1 MKKITNFFSIFL
13 DETVFFVLASRV
25 FSGLAGLVSIYF
37 ILKHLSL
44 TAQAHYFTFI
54 NLAGFSV
61 FFEFGL
67 STLIVQY
74 VSHHIA
80 SFDISMMTQIHKY
93 SRSSK
98 KLFEFIRNVLLF
110 SFILALLMFLFLNI
124 IGLVIFKS
132 DTNLLLPWVL
142 FVFLIALNFIL
153 NTMLNIIE
161 GFGRLLEVAKIRFTL
176 ALISIPV
183 LWASLSFG
191 LGVYSLSAQ
200 IFSLIIILLFW
211 SLRKYRSL
219 FFATFKFE
227 YKQSLESFI
236 KKISQLQYR
245 LSVSFFSNYISTQA
259 FVPIIFSLGYLELAG
274 KFGLT
279 LQILN
284 ALSGLAITWVN
295 SKLALFGTSVAKGR
309 LVEMKSEFDRLAR
322 LSLGILFLLLVIFW
336 CIFFYLSIIKSEFLN
351 RLLPANYLAIVSIAI
366 FANHVYSCLNVYL
379 LSFKKD
385 TLFVLNVYKIL
396 FLIIGFG
403 VLLSINLE
411 SGFIYLY
418 FLSAIAIN
426 FLGSIYV
433 FNKFNGQT
441 TR

>member
-1 MKKITNFFSIFL
+1 M
-13 DETVFFVLASRV
+13 
-25 FSGLAGLVSIYF
+25 
-37 ILKHLSL
+37 
-44 TAQAHYFTFI
+44 
-54 NLAGFSV
+54 
-61 FFEFGL
+61 
-67 STLIVQY
+67 
-74 VSHHIA
+74 
-80 SFDISMMTQIHKY
+80 
-93 SRSSK
+93 
-98 KLFEFIRNVLLF
+98 
-110 SFILALLMFLFLNI
+110 
-124 IGLVIFKS
+124 
-132 DTNLLLPWVL
+132 
-142 FVFLIALNFIL
+142 
-153 NTMLNIIE
+153 
-161 GFGRLLEVAKIRFTL
+161 
-176 ALISIPV
+176 
-183 LWASLSFG
+183 
-191 LGVYSLSAQ
+191 
-200 IFSLIIILLFW
+200 